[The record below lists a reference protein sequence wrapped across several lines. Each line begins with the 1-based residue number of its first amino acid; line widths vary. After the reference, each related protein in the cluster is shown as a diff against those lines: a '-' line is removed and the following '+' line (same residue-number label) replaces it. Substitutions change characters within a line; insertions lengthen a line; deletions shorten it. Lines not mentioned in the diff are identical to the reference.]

1 MAMYFKFAVK
11 VRPALEKAGVKVDL
25 NWNVPDSLYEQFR
38 DFCMK
43 DTNFTKIKSN
53 AIATAELL
61 EKSLL
66 TEQKFMGD
74 SSKTI
79 SDSLLSLRI
88 KELKEAL
95 DLAKM
100 RQFEEYKTYIKDG
113 IKRELLTAIS
123 GDSISTTFT
132 LQQDKQVQTAI
143 QYLSDLD
150 LYKKALS
157 AEQTKNKPKEKNNSK
172 KK

>member
-1 MAMYFKFAVK
+1 
-11 VRPALEKAGVKVDL
+11 
-25 NWNVPDSLYEQFR
+25 
-38 DFCMK
+38 
-43 DTNFTKIKSN
+43 
-53 AIATAELL
+53 
-61 EKSLL
+61 
-66 TEQKFMGD
+66 MGD

-157 AEQTKNKPKEKNNSK
+157 AEQTKDKPKE
-172 KK
+172 